1 VAEKSGIG
9 MTVTSTNAGSCA
21 WMSPERANEEG
32 HERNEAGDV
41 YAYGCLAYTVIPFYR
56 RRPS

>member
-1 VAEKSGIG
+1 
-9 MTVTSTNAGSCA
+9 MTATSTNAGSCA

-41 YAYGCLAYTVIPFYR
+41 YAYGCLAYTVIPFR
-56 RRPS
+56 RCRPS